1 MRDSVGSTWLFL
13 IAITF
18 TLIFAGFLVV
28 ALSYSRTYKEKN
40 ELTSIIEKYEGLTTK
55 TTYGKK
61 VDGSINVMNTYL
73 RNNNYNRKGF
83 CQKVDSVYEAT
94 DTVNKMY
101 GFDIDGTPEIAQ
113 DNKKYDYCVLAMT
126 NNETC
131 NTIFRVTLFFDFNLP
146 VFGDLVK
153 FRVSGQTNDIIEAYI
168 MDTQTKCKKK

>member
-83 CQKVDSVYEAT
+83 CPKIDSEYG

-153 FRVSGQTNDIIEAYI
+153 FRVSGQTNDIMEAYI

>member
-1 MRDSVGSTWLFL
+1 MRESVGSTWIFL

-18 TLIFAGFLVV
+18 TIIFAGFLVM

-55 TTYGKK
+55 TTYNKNI
-61 VDGSINVMNTYL
+61 DGSINVMNTYL

-113 DNKKYDYCVLAMT
+113 DDKRYDYCVLAMT

-131 NTIFRVTLFFDFNLP
+131 NTIFRVTVFFDFNLP

-153 FRVSGQTNDIIEAYI
+153 FRVSGQTNEIMDAYI
-168 MDTQTKCKKK
+168 MDEQTKCKK

>member
-1 MRDSVGSTWLFL
+1 MRESVGSTWIFL

-18 TLIFAGFLVV
+18 TIIFAGFLVM

-55 TTYGKK
+55 TTYGKNI
-61 VDGSINVMNTYL
+61 DGSINVMNTYL

-113 DNKKYDYCVLAMT
+113 DNKRYDYCVLAMT

-131 NTIFRVTLFFDFNLP
+131 NTIFRVTVFFDFNLP

-153 FRVSGQTNDIIEAYI
+153 FRVSGQTNEIMDAYI
-168 MDTQTKCKKK
+168 MDVQTKCKK

>member
-1 MRDSVGSTWLFL
+1 MRESVGSTWIFL

-18 TLIFAGFLVV
+18 TIIFAGFLVM

-55 TTYGKK
+55 TTYGKNI
-61 VDGSINVMNTYL
+61 DGSINVMNTYL

-113 DNKKYDYCVLAMT
+113 DDKRYDYCVLAMT

-131 NTIFRVTLFFDFNLP
+131 NTIFRVTVFFDFNLP

-153 FRVSGQTNDIIEAYI
+153 FRVSGQTNEIMDAYI
-168 MDTQTKCKKK
+168 MDEQTRCKK

>member
-28 ALSYSRTYKEKN
+28 ALSNSRTNKEKN

-153 FRVSGQTNDIIEAYI
+153 FRVSGQTNDIMEAYI
-168 MDTQTKCKKK
+168 MDVQTKCKKK

>member
-1 MRDSVGSTWLFL
+1 MRESVGSTWVFL

-55 TTYGKK
+55 TTYNKNI
-61 VDGSINVMNTYL
+61 DGSINVMNTYL

-131 NTIFRVTLFFDFNLP
+131 NTIFRVTVFFDFNLP
-146 VFGDLVK
+146 IFGDLVK
-153 FRVSGQTNDIIEAYI
+153 FRVSGQTNDIVDAYI
-168 MDTQTKCKKK
+168 MDVQTKCKK

>member
-153 FRVSGQTNDIIEAYI
+153 FRVSGQTNDIMEAYI
-168 MDTQTKCKKK
+168 MDVQTKCKK

>member
-1 MRDSVGSTWLFL
+1 MRESVGSTWIFL

-18 TLIFAGFLVV
+18 TIIFAGFLVM

-55 TTYGKK
+55 TTYGKNI
-61 VDGSINVMNTYL
+61 DGSINVMNTYL

-113 DNKKYDYCVLAMT
+113 DNKRYDYCVLAMT

-131 NTIFRVTLFFDFNLP
+131 NTIFRVTVFFDFNLP

-153 FRVSGQTNDIIEAYI
+153 FRVSGQTNEIMDAYI
-168 MDTQTKCKKK
+168 MDEQTKCKK

>member
-153 FRVSGQTNDIIEAYI
+153 FRVSGQTNDIMEAYI

>member
-1 MRDSVGSTWLFL
+1 MRESVGSTWIFL

-18 TLIFAGFLVV
+18 TIIFAGFLVM

-55 TTYGKK
+55 TTHHKNI
-61 VDGSINVMNTYL
+61 DGSINVMNTYL

-113 DNKKYDYCVLAMT
+113 DDKRYDYCVLAMT
-126 NNETC
+126 NYETC
-131 NTIFRVTLFFDFNLP
+131 NTIFRVTVFFDFNLP

-153 FRVSGQTNDIIEAYI
+153 FRVSGQTNEIMDAYI
-168 MDTQTKCKKK
+168 MDEQTRCKK

>member
-1 MRDSVGSTWLFL
+1 MRESVGSTWVFL

-18 TLIFAGFLVV
+18 TIIFAGFLVV

-55 TTYGKK
+55 TTYNKNI
-61 VDGSINVMNTYL
+61 DGSINVMNTYL

-131 NTIFRVTLFFDFNLP
+131 NTIFRVTVFFDFNLP
-146 VFGDLVK
+146 IFGDLVK
-153 FRVSGQTNDIIEAYI
+153 FRVSGQTNDIVDAYI
-168 MDTQTKCKKK
+168 MDVQTKCKK

>member
-1 MRDSVGSTWLFL
+1 MRESVGSTWIFL

-18 TLIFAGFLVV
+18 TIIFAGFLVV

-55 TTYGKK
+55 TTYGKNI
-61 VDGSINVMNTYL
+61 DGSINVMNTYL

-131 NTIFRVTLFFDFNLP
+131 NTIFRVTVFFDFNLP
-146 VFGDLVK
+146 IFGDLVK
-153 FRVSGQTNDIIEAYI
+153 FRVSGQTNDIMEAYI
-168 MDTQTKCKKK
+168 MDVQTKCKK

>member
-1 MRDSVGSTWLFL
+1 MRESVGSTWIFL

-18 TLIFAGFLVV
+18 TIIFAGFLVM

-55 TTYGKK
+55 TTYGKNI
-61 VDGSINVMNTYL
+61 DGSINVMNTYL

-113 DNKKYDYCVLAMT
+113 DDKRYDYCVLAMT

-131 NTIFRVTLFFDFNLP
+131 NTIFRVTVFFDFNLP

-153 FRVSGQTNDIIEAYI
+153 FRVSGQTNEIMDAYI
-168 MDTQTKCKKK
+168 MDVQTKCKK

>member
-94 DTVNKMY
+94 ETVNKMY

-153 FRVSGQTNDIIEAYI
+153 FRVSGQTNDIMEAYI
-168 MDTQTKCKKK
+168 MDVQTKCKK

>member
-1 MRDSVGSTWLFL
+1 MRESVGSTWIFL

-18 TLIFAGFLVV
+18 TIIFAGFLVM

-55 TTYGKK
+55 TTYNKNI
-61 VDGSINVMNTYL
+61 DGSINVMNTYL

-113 DNKKYDYCVLAMT
+113 DDKRYDYCVLAMT

-131 NTIFRVTLFFDFNLP
+131 NTIFRVTVFFDFNLP

-153 FRVSGQTNDIIEAYI
+153 FRVSGQTNEIMDAYI
-168 MDTQTKCKKK
+168 MDEQTRCKK

>member
-1 MRDSVGSTWLFL
+1 MRESVGSTWIFL

-18 TLIFAGFLVV
+18 TIIFAGFLVV

-55 TTYGKK
+55 TTYGKNI
-61 VDGSINVMNTYL
+61 DGSINVMNTYL

-113 DNKKYDYCVLAMT
+113 DDKRYDYCVLAMT

-131 NTIFRVTLFFDFNLP
+131 NTIFRVTVFFDFNLP
-146 VFGDLVK
+146 IFGDLVK
-153 FRVSGQTNDIIEAYI
+153 FRVSGQTNDIMEAYI
-168 MDTQTKCKKK
+168 MDVQTKCKK

>member
-1 MRDSVGSTWLFL
+1 MRESVGSTWIFL

-18 TLIFAGFLVV
+18 TIIFAGFLVV

-55 TTYGKK
+55 TTYGKNI
-61 VDGSINVMNTYL
+61 DGSINVMNTYL

-113 DNKKYDYCVLAMT
+113 DDKRYDYCVLAMT

-131 NTIFRVTLFFDFNLP
+131 NTIFRVTVFFDFNLP
-146 VFGDLVK
+146 IFGDLVK
-153 FRVSGQTNDIIEAYI
+153 FRVSGQTNEIMDAYI
-168 MDTQTKCKKK
+168 MDEQTKCKK

>member
-1 MRDSVGSTWLFL
+1 MRESVGSTWIFL

-18 TLIFAGFLVV
+18 TIIFAGFLVM

-55 TTYGKK
+55 TTYGKNI
-61 VDGSINVMNTYL
+61 DGSINVMNTYL

-113 DNKKYDYCVLAMT
+113 DDKRYDYCVLAMT

-131 NTIFRVTLFFDFNLP
+131 NTIFRVTVFFDFNLP
-146 VFGDLVK
+146 IFGDLVK
-153 FRVSGQTNDIIEAYI
+153 FRVSGQTNEIMDAYI
-168 MDTQTKCKKK
+168 MDEQTRCKK

>member
-1 MRDSVGSTWLFL
+1 MRESVGSTWIFL

-18 TLIFAGFLVV
+18 TIIFAGFLVM

-55 TTYGKK
+55 TTYGKNI
-61 VDGSINVMNTYL
+61 DGSINVMNTYL

-101 GFDIDGTPEIAQ
+101 GFDIDGNPEIAQ

-131 NTIFRVTLFFDFNLP
+131 NTIFRVTVFFDFNLP
-146 VFGDLVK
+146 IFGDLVK
-153 FRVSGQTNDIIEAYI
+153 FRVSGQTNDIMEAYI
-168 MDTQTKCKKK
+168 MDVQTKCKK

>member
-1 MRDSVGSTWLFL
+1 MRESVGSTWIFL

-18 TLIFAGFLVV
+18 TIIFAGFLVM

-55 TTYGKK
+55 TTYGKNI
-61 VDGSINVMNTYL
+61 DGSINVMNTYL

-131 NTIFRVTLFFDFNLP
+131 NTIFRVTVFFDFNLP
-146 VFGDLVK
+146 IFGDLVK
-153 FRVSGQTNDIIEAYI
+153 FRVSGQTNDIMEAYI
-168 MDTQTKCKKK
+168 MDVQTKCKK

>member
-1 MRDSVGSTWLFL
+1 MRESVGSTWIFL

-18 TLIFAGFLVV
+18 TIIFAGFLVM

-55 TTYGKK
+55 TTYGKNI
-61 VDGSINVMNTYL
+61 DGSINVMNTYL

-94 DTVNKMY
+94 DTINKMY

-113 DNKKYDYCVLAMT
+113 DDKRYDYCVLAMT

-131 NTIFRVTLFFDFNLP
+131 NTIFRVTVFFDFNLP

-153 FRVSGQTNDIIEAYI
+153 FRVSGQTNEIMDAYI
-168 MDTQTKCKKK
+168 MDEQTKCKK

>member
-1 MRDSVGSTWLFL
+1 MRESVGSTWIFL

-18 TLIFAGFLVV
+18 TIIFAGFLVM

-55 TTYGKK
+55 TTYGKNI
-61 VDGSINVMNTYL
+61 DGSINVMNTYL

-113 DNKKYDYCVLAMT
+113 DDKRYDYCVLAMT

-131 NTIFRVTLFFDFNLP
+131 NTIFRVTVFFDFNLP
-146 VFGDLVK
+146 IFGDLVK
-153 FRVSGQTNDIIEAYI
+153 FRVSGQTNEIMDAYI
-168 MDTQTKCKKK
+168 MDVQTKCKK